1 MSHLSGVIQ
10 HFWNRWKEYLLE
22 FHEFHR
28 MREEKDATYIFNE
41 GDIVTVYDEGHP
53 RGLWWLGK
61 VEGLVRGADG
71 VVRGV
76 RVRVMSKKGH
86 LKTLRRPLQHI
97 YPLEVRC
104 EPTEGERAG
113 VEADQDEAPD
123 GPDHP
128 SLTPMET
135 AEPSTSSSVSRH
147 PTRRA
152 AGQAHDRI
160 LGCAIEFE
168 DSCD

>member
-1 MSHLSGVIQ
+1 
-10 HFWNRWKEYLLE
+10 
-22 FHEFHR
+22 
-28 MREEKDATYIFNE
+28 
-41 GDIVTVYDEGHP
+41 
-53 RGLWWLGK
+53 
-61 VEGLVRGADG
+61 
-71 VVRGV
+71 
-76 RVRVMSKKGH
+76 MSKKGH
-86 LKTLRRPLQHI
+86 LKTLRRPLRHI

-113 VEADQDEAPD
+113 VEEDQDEAPD

-135 AEPSTSSSVSRH
+135 AEPSASSSVSRH